1 MDRTELQVMAN
12 QYLDG
17 ELDKGKEAVLFNAL
31 AEDED
36 LRNYFKDLNAIKSA
50 VQDNVEE
57 FPDYLEERI
66 FYSMDKKTE
75 QNLFHTLFNKNLF
88 AVLSYSVAVILII
101 VSVLFYSQVNEYK
114 QKYEAKAEQVSQQN
128 KMINLLYN
136 SLPVTE
142 ITSVPDNQVV
152 VRAKM

>member
-1 MDRTELQVMAN
+1 MDKSDLKVMVN

-17 ELDKGKEAVLFNAL
+17 ELDKGKETFLFTTL

-36 LRNYFKDLNAIKSA
+36 LRNYFKDLSAVKST

-66 FYSMDKKTE
+66 FYSIDNKPE
-75 QNLFHTLFNKNLF
+75 QNLLLGFFNKNLF
-88 AVLSYSVAVILII
+88 SVLSYSVALILI
-101 VSVLFYSQVNEYK
+101 VVTVFFYSQANEYK
-114 QKYEAKAEQVSQQN
+114 NKYEVKAEQVSRQN

-142 ITSVPDNQVV
+142 VTTVPDNQIV

>member
-1 MDRTELQVMAN
+1 MNKSELQVMAN

-17 ELDKGKEAVLFNAL
+17 ELDKGKETFLFTTL
-31 AEDED
+31 AEDEE

-50 VQDNVEE
+50 VQDTVEE

-66 FYSMDKKTE
+66 FYSMDNKPE
-75 QNLFHTLFNKNLF
+75 QNLFHGFFNKNLF
-88 AVLSYSVAVILII
+88 TILSYSVAIILI
-101 VSVLFYSQVNEYK
+101 VVTVFFYSQASEYK
-114 QKYEAKAEQVSQQN
+114 NKYEVKVEQVSQQN

-142 ITSVPDNQVV
+142 VTTVPDNQIV